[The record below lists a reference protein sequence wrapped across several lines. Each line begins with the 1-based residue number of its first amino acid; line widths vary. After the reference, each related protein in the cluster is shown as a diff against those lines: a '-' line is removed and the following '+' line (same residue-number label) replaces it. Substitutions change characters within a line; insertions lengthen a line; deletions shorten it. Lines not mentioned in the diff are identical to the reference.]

1 MQNENGSVGK
11 MKSSL
16 LKAKTTSELSMPTKP
31 KRPRNVKAKAHYK
44 SYKNKKIKSGKKCRT
59 CGNDPYP
66 NYFFC
71 PSCHHRIVVYEEN
84 E

>member
-1 MQNENGSVGK
+1 

-31 KRPRNVKAKAHYK
+31 KITRNVKAKAHYK
-44 SYKNKKIKSGKKCRT
+44 SYKNKKIKSGRKCRT
-59 CGNDPYP
+59 CGNNPYP

>member
-1 MQNENGSVGK
+1 

-16 LKAKTTSELSMPTKP
+16 LKTKTTSELSMPTKP
-31 KRPRNVKAKAHYK
+31 KITRNVKAKAHYK
-44 SYKNKKIKSGKKCRT
+44 SYKNKKIKSGRKCRT

>member
-1 MQNENGSVGK
+1 MQNENGGPGK

-16 LKAKTTSELSMPTKP
+16 LKAKTTSELSIPTKP